1 MPQFSYLA
9 ELVDPRPHDAGR
21 HSYQG
26 MPLLPVSYECDWMT
40 SNETLQRAVS
50 AEMWS
55 LVNTKA
61 SGRPGDSFFL
71 CTSGCDL
78 SSFQSR

>member
-1 MPQFSYLA
+1 MPQFTYLA

-40 SNETLQRAVS
+40 SDEALQGAVNT
-50 AEMWS
+50 EMWS
-55 LVNTKA
+55 LVNTKV
-61 SGRPGDSFFL
+61 SGRSGDSFL
-71 CTSGCDL
+71 LPAVGM
-78 SSFQSR
+78 